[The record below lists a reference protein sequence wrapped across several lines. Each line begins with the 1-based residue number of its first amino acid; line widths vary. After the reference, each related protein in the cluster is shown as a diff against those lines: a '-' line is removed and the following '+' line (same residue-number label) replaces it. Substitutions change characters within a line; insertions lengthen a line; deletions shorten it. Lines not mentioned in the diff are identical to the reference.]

1 LLGAASLFGASRAG
15 GVRYPREPSPYPQV
29 EYPVYQPLAWEG
41 LPTYQTPTQFT
52 QITGTLS
59 DILSRMAR
67 GETTYPTEDIY
78 RTMRLR
84 AGAGLKEAQEALR
97 RAAARG
103 GRLSSGLYQGQ
114 LAQLAQAAAQQQAQI
129 ARDIAL
135 QQEQARRQAQQFAIP
150 QYASLAGALAREAQ
164 YAHEAAINNLMQK
177 YNWTREQAEREYASR
192 LAKAQA
198 EQQRLADIYAK
209 EMQKYLQE
217 LGYSEA
223 RAKAQAEGMAGLA
236 GQIFTGIL
244 PSILSWATGQPI
256 EAFMIGQ
263 K

>member
-1 LLGAASLFGASRAG
+1 MAFPVIPALLGAASLFGG
-15 GVRYPREPSPYPQV
+15 GVLGGGRVRYPSQPSPYPQV
-29 EYPVYQPLAWEG
+29 EYPIYQPLPWEG
-41 LPTYQTPTQFT
+41 LPTYQTPAQFT

-59 DILSRMAR
+59 DILSKMAR

-84 AGAGLKEAQEALR
+84 AGAGQREAEEALR

-129 ARDIAL
+129 ARDIAI

-150 QYASLAGALAREAQ
+150 QYAGLAGALAREAQ
-164 YAHEAAINNLMQK
+164 YAHEAAVRNLMQK
-177 YNWTREQAEREYASR
+177 YGWTKEQAEKEYQSR
-192 LAKAQA
+192 YLKAQA

-209 EMQKYLQE
+209 QMQKYLQE
-217 LGYSEA
+217 LGYSELRA
-223 RAKAQAEGMAGLA
+223 REQAQ
-236 GQIFTGIL
+236 GI
-244 PSILSWATGQPI
+244 AN
-256 EAFMIGQ
+256 FIGQ
-263 K
+263 LVPVLLAAAL

>member
-1 LLGAASLFGASRAG
+1 MAFPILPALLGGALLYGASRAG
-15 GVRYPREPSPYPQV
+15 RVRYPNQPSPYPQV
-29 EYPVYQPLAWEG
+29 EYPIYQPLPWEG

-59 DILSRMAR
+59 DILSKMAR

-114 LAQLAQAAAQQQAQI
+114 LARLAQAAAQQQAQI

-135 QQEQARRQAQQFAIP
+135 QQEQWRRGAQQFAIP
-150 QYASLAGALAREAQ
+150 QYASLAGALANEAR

-209 EMQKYLQE
+209 EMQAYLQK
-217 LGYSEA
+217 LGYSEQ
-223 RAKAQAEGMAGLA
+223 RAAAQA
-236 GQIFTGIL
+236 QGI
-244 PSILSWATGQPI
+244 AN
-256 EAFMIGQ
+256 FIGQ
-263 K
+263 LVPVLLAAAL